1 MALNL
6 EQASGLNAV
15 FAVASAGAA
24 LTGISGAASTYSTS
38 AFGYAINGVLAAKA
52 SVAGGVTPV
61 IDGNTQVAFPAIG
74 INQAAA
80 VVWSINAAGLIAV
93 SKGPTVAWTNTNVAS
108 TVLQLPSTPSGY
120 VAFAYHLIQNGA
132 AGSAFTIGTS
142 LWNATGVTLP
152 TVVNV
157 AQLPNAGL
165 TSL

>member
-24 LTGISGAASTYSTS
+24 LTGLSGAASTYSTS
-38 AFGYAINGVLAAKA
+38 AFGFAVNGVLGFKALVAAGA
-52 SVAGGVTPV
+52 SPTLDINSG
-61 IDGNTQVAFPAIG
+61 IAFPAIG
-74 INQAAA
+74 ILQAAA
-80 VVWSINAAGLIAV
+80 FVWGVNAAGAIVVA
-93 SKGPTVAWTNTNVAS
+93 KGPTVAWPNTNVAS
-108 TVLQLPSTPSGY
+108 AVLQLPALPAGY

-132 AGSAFTIGTS
+132 AGSAFTFGVS
-142 LWNATGVTLP
+142 LWSQAGVVAP